1 MGRAALAFAAG
12 LGKGYIDEGQYQD
25 KKDLL
30 EREMALREKEAGL
43 RIRHMEGQLG
53 DAEQERQQRNA
64 IDKTIT
70 DVMSAGAVENNAA
83 AVTYEG
89 ADGVKKTAYQPD
101 IETAKAAAQQDA
113 LERGVAP
120 SAYEVQPAS
129 SIRSIDG
136 SRKLFTGLSAA
147 SDAAKFYSE
156 NPVSGYSKYIA
167 LRDKLSS
174 MPGGRKEADE
184 MLRRAKEMRSEGVMD
199 TLSALDA
206 GDVSGAIRAW
216 DSAGL
221 VRFPAGA
228 KIIPD
233 ANGIDPLTGASK
245 TMYSV
250 VGADGKTLVPNIHA
264 AAYGHLLGAKDRAT
278 IESQTTAKKNATEA
292 LLEKIEAQRERDQM
306 RDLTMQLR
314 LGGAGAGAADR
325 MAVFGAKE
333 WDAASKIHSPVVS
346 FFDPAS
352 GKEVENGSLRSSY
365 LQTFNA
371 AKASGAMTP
380 NEAVEFATTQT
391 TKLKELAQEQVNR
404 AKAADKSSKLT
415 AEQAVSALAQSPAWQ
430 QRVSSMLPAAQPPRV
445 APQAAARPRSGDGS
459 IRPAERSE
467 YIQSMRELLASEKD
481 ADNKALIQREI
492 ERASRMTDQQYLAEM
507 TAGVGGPNGRYA
519 SPSSAPNAD
528 LSSRPKGPQSQASAP
543 APSPAKAPVTLA
555 PIVPAS
561 QTYAGKTV
569 GDRQLEDQA
578 RKAGYTVSV
587 GNDGQFWFS
596 RTVNGQGEN
605 LTGKQLAD
613 RLGLVY

>member
-250 VGADGKTLVPNIHA
+250 VGADGKTIVPNIHA

-292 LLEKIEAQRERDQM
+292 LLEKIEAQRERDRM
-306 RDLTMQLR
+306 RDQTMQLR
-314 LGGAGAGAADR
+314 LGGAVGAGGSGARSNKAEQPSSSLAMFDDVQKNAQTGTNLPMDALAQGREHAARID
-325 MAVFGAKE
+325 AQNPGLNPTVGANV
-333 WDAASKIHSPVVS
+333 AIGL
-346 FFDPAS
+346 AS
-352 GKEVENGSLRSSY
+352 GKLKEEPAIDPATGTLYKQVNAGNGMWIKTRPTGIKPAQVVGDGAAQFGMKPEDAAALT
-365 LQTFNA
+365 QTFYARLGEDGPRYLAVVRDKKMGPELRRALEDSQVNKAIGKLMDDPRFKAQTPEIQQKLIEQGKQAELTRIGNTLDWLGWHGTKIKMPETKKGPGAPALGTSQDRLQA
-371 AKASGAMTP
+371 AYSEWMSAQSDRRSAEPSWMSQQTPTSGARLESAKRA
-380 NEAVEFATTQT
+380 EAE
-391 TKLKELAQEQVNR
+391 
-404 AKAADKSSKLT
+404 
-415 AEQAVSALAQSPAWQ
+415 AEARYSAL
-430 QRVSSMLPAAQPPRV
+430 LKN
-445 APQAAARPRSGDGS
+445 AR
-459 IRPAERSE
+459 
-467 YIQSMRELLASEKD
+467 
-481 ADNKALIQREI
+481 
-492 ERASRMTDQQYLAEM
+492 
-507 TAGVGGPNGRYA
+507 
-519 SPSSAPNAD
+519 
-528 LSSRPKGPQSQASAP
+528 
-543 APSPAKAPVTLA
+543 
-555 PIVPAS
+555 
-561 QTYAGKTV
+561 
-569 GDRQLEDQA
+569 
-578 RKAGYTVSV
+578 
-587 GNDGQFWFS
+587 
-596 RTVNGQGEN
+596 
-605 LTGKQLAD
+605 
-613 RLGLVY
+613 